1 MQRPGV
7 KRLRNRAESSLDKG
21 VWKGHAGLE
30 GHRKVSSF
38 LPSSY
43 PTVETTSTK
52 YTAFL
57 SKVS

>member
-7 KRLRNRAESSLDKG
+7 KRLRNRAESSLEE
-21 VWKGHAGLE
+21 GHAGLE